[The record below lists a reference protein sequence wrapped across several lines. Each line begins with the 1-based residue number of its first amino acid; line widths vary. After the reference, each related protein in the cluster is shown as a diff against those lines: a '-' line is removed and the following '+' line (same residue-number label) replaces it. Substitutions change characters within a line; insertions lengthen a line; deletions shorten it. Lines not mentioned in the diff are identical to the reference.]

1 MTSSARLFDKE
12 NKIIEIVWYQN
23 AQPQDFDRVNSEI
36 EKLSRDLGGAFDV
49 LVDMREVQAFSPDS
63 QVKLVEHQKSILG
76 FGMQRAAVV
85 VTGAI
90 SKLQLTRS
98 ARQSEHTTESH
109 WNNYDEAVAYLK
121 AST

>member
-12 NKIIEIVWYQN
+12 NKIIEIVWYQS
-23 AQPQDFDRVNSEI
+23 AQPQDFDRVTGEI
-36 EKLSRDLGGAFDV
+36 ETLSRDLGGAFDV
-49 LVDMREVQAFSPDS
+49 LVDMREVQAFSPES
-63 QVKLVEHQKSILG
+63 QVKLVEHQKSILS

-90 SKLQLTRS
+90 SKLQLKRS

-109 WNNYDEAVAYLK
+109 WNNYDDAVAFLK
-121 AST
+121 ECT